1 MDSLHKKSYS
11 GLIQLSVIL
20 GAIIFLPAWTL
31 NYWQGW
37 FYLVAFSLPCVLI
50 TVYFLKHDR
59 GLIERR
65 LKSGPA
71 AEKEKS
77 QKIIQSMASIV
88 VVAIVVFSV
97 LDWRFRWSVVPPLL
111 SFVSNVIVIDGFYIV
126 YLVFRE
132 NSFTS
137 ATIAVAEEQ
146 KLITT
151 GPYSVMRHP
160 MYSGAILMFI
170 FTPLALGSFWGLI
183 PGFMLIL
190 ILFFRTLHEEKF
202 LAKNLPGYDEY
213 CRKVR
218 YRFIPFIW

>member
-1 MDSLHKKSYS
+1 M
-11 GLIQLSVIL
+11 
-20 GAIIFLPAWTL
+20 
-31 NYWQGW
+31 
-37 FYLVAFSLPCVLI
+37 
-50 TVYFLKHDR
+50 
-59 GLIERR
+59 
-65 LKSGPA
+65 
-71 AEKEKS
+71 
-77 QKIIQSMASIV
+77 
-88 VVAIVVFSV
+88 
-97 LDWRFRWSVVPPLL
+97 
-111 SFVSNVIVIDGFYIV
+111 SNVIVIDGFYIV

>member
-88 VVAIVVFSV
+88 VVAIVVF
-97 LDWRFRWSVVPPLL
+97 FRS
-111 SFVSNVIVIDGFYIV
+111 
-126 YLVFRE
+126 
-132 NSFTS
+132 
-137 ATIAVAEEQ
+137 
-146 KLITT
+146 
-151 GPYSVMRHP
+151 
-160 MYSGAILMFI
+160 
-170 FTPLALGSFWGLI
+170 
-183 PGFMLIL
+183 
-190 ILFFRTLHEEKF
+190 
-202 LAKNLPGYDEY
+202 
-213 CRKVR
+213 
-218 YRFIPFIW
+218 